1 MFIGCGM
8 SWAVHARQCGQ
19 RGPTIAVQ
27 TSPTLAAAA
36 GPNAALPLHKCF
48 APCAALRTGATW
60 RLGRNGC
67 NDKPTGFDEPKTQ
80 EDPMGFRFQK
90 RIPIFPGVY
99 LNLSKSG
106 VSVSLG
112 GHGATVNVGTQRRT
126 VTLGIPGTGMSYR
139 MPVTGM
145 IIGVIVGIALLLGL
159 IWLIKPDLIQ
169 PALHWWQPK
178 IF

>member
-1 MFIGCGM
+1 
-8 SWAVHARQCGQ
+8 
-19 RGPTIAVQ
+19 
-27 TSPTLAAAA
+27 
-36 GPNAALPLHKCF
+36 
-48 APCAALRTGATW
+48 
-60 RLGRNGC
+60 
-67 NDKPTGFDEPKTQ
+67 
-80 EDPMGFRFQK
+80 MGFRFQK

-112 GHGATVNVGTQRRT
+112 GHGATVNVGSQRRT

-145 IIGVIVGIALLLGL
+145 IVVVIVGIALLLGL
-159 IWLIKPDLIQ
+159 IWLIKPDLIR